1 MGRQKTK
8 NVLALRGVFDLRGF
22 RTAGRTSRYIKGK
35 ARWGSVCVLL
45 ILVLSQDFGCFGK
58 ISTD

>member
-1 MGRQKTK
+1 MDRQKKK
-8 NVLALRGVFDLRGF
+8 NVVPLRGVFDLRGF

-58 ISTD
+58 D